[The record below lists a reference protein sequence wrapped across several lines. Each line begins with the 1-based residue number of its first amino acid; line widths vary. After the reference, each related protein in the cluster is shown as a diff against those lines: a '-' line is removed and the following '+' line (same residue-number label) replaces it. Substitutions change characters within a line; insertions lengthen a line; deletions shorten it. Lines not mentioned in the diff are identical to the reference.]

1 MNKYLEEIDEF
12 FNIFNI
18 KKVNNIISIGPGNGV
33 FELILLKK
41 IKFKKI
47 LLIDIENTK
56 KQFHGFNKEGSGYSS
71 LKDTKNFFISNNI
84 PSNSIIICNPKIK
97 NLPKFEYD
105 LAFSLFSMGF
115 HYPCNQ
121 YINFLT
127 ENAKK
132 DSKIIID
139 KRICSIDA
147 GYNTLLENF
156 KLLKTIPKLKHYR
169 VSICKK

>member
-1 MNKYLEEIDEF
+1 
-12 FNIFNI
+12 
-18 KKVNNIISIGPGNGV
+18 
-33 FELILLKK
+33 
-41 IKFKKI
+41 
-47 LLIDIENTK
+47 
-56 KQFHGFNKEGSGYSS
+56 
-71 LKDTKNFFISNNI
+71 
-84 PSNSIIICNPKIK
+84 
-97 NLPKFEYD
+97 
-105 LAFSLFSMGF
+105 MGF

-156 KLLKTIPKLKHYR
+156 KLLKKIPKQKHYR